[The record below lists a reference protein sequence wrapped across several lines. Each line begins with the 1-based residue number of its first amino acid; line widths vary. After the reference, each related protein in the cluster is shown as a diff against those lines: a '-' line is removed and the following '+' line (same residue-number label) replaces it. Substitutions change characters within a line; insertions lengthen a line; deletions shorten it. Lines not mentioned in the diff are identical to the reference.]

1 MAKSTDQE
9 LRFHDR
15 VDAGRRLA
23 EHLMAYRA
31 ENPLVVALARGGVV
45 VGEEVARALGAPL
58 EVMVA
63 RKLGA
68 PGQPELGVGAIAPGV
83 RVVDERAVRELGISA
98 KQLEWIT
105 AAETEEMERRQRR
118 YRGDRR
124 EIEASD
130 RTVILV
136 DDGLATGVTA
146 RAAIHALRRQRPRRI
161 VFAAPVCA
169 SETAERLRSE
179 VDEVVCVAAPRQFG
193 AVGSWYADFE
203 QTTDDEVLKILSRS
217 PREDR
222 PRSAVSSPSRV
233 DDLVEACGRLARPLE
248 SLGDLDPLMEQI
260 GDARYVLLGE
270 ASHGTSDYY
279 VWRARISQRLIQ
291 EKGFSFIAVEG
302 DWPDCF
308 QVNRYVKG
316 RPDVGGNPQAV
327 LRGFTRWPTWMW
339 GNWEVVAL
347 AEWLRRHNASR
358 PEQRR
363 VGFYGLD
370 VYSLWESLDAVLRYL
385 ERVDGRALEAARRAY
400 ECFEPYGGEGEAY
413 ARARVALV
421 PASCEQEV
429 VAMLTELRRS
439 VPAPGAGAREAHFA
453 AEQNALVVRDAE
465 SYYQAMV
472 RGGEASWNVRDRHM
486 VDTLER
492 IMRFHGPQARAIVW
506 EHNTHVGDARATDM
520 AQAGMLN
527 VGQLVRE
534 RHAREGVVLVG
545 FSSHHGSVIA
555 GAEWESPMQRM
566 RVPPGRPG
574 SWEDVLHR
582 TGRPRA
588 LFPLGGDEAT
598 ADAFMDVRP
607 HRAIGVVYD
616 PDRERGNYVPTVL
629 PRRYDALIYLDETHA
644 LHPLP
649 LEPRPD
655 GEPPETFPWGM

>member
-1 MAKSTDQE
+1 M
-9 LRFHDR
+9 H
-15 VDAGRRLA
+15 
-23 EHLMAYRA
+23 
-31 ENPLVVALARGGVV
+31 
-45 VGEEVARALGAPL
+45 
-58 EVMVA
+58 
-63 RKLGA
+63 
-68 PGQPELGVGAIAPGV
+68 
-83 RVVDERAVRELGISA
+83 
-98 KQLEWIT
+98 
-105 AAETEEMERRQRR
+105 
-118 YRGDRR
+118 
-124 EIEASD
+124 
-130 RTVILV
+130 
-136 DDGLATGVTA
+136 
-146 RAAIHALRRQRPRRI
+146 RAADNRLGRSVLVNQPR
-161 VFAAPVCA
+161 
-169 SETAERLRSE
+169 L
-179 VDEVVCVAAPRQFG
+179 
-193 AVGSWYADFE
+193 
-203 QTTDDEVLKILSRS
+203 
-217 PREDR
+217 
-222 PRSAVSSPSRV
+222 
-233 DDLVEACGRLARPLE
+233 
-248 SLGDLDPLMEQI
+248 
-260 GDARYVLLGE
+260 
-270 ASHGTSDYY
+270 
-279 VWRARISQRLIQ
+279 
-291 EKGFSFIAVEG
+291 
-302 DWPDCF
+302 
-308 QVNRYVKG
+308 
-316 RPDVGGNPQAV
+316 
-327 LRGFTRWPTWMW
+327 
-339 GNWEVVAL
+339 
-347 AEWLRRHNASR
+347 
-358 PEQRR
+358 
-363 VGFYGLD
+363 
-370 VYSLWESLDAVLRYL
+370 
-385 ERVDGRALEAARRAY
+385 
-400 ECFEPYGGEGEAY
+400 
-413 ARARVALV
+413 
-421 PASCEQEV
+421 
-429 VAMLTELRRS
+429 RS

-545 FSSHHGSVIA
+545 FSSYHGSVIA

-588 LFPLGGDEAT
+588 LFPLGGDEAH